1 MYLVEGGMVAGK
13 ESRIV
18 LVTCASLREARR
30 IANTVIEKR
39 LAACV
44 NILGSAIHS
53 VYRWKESVD
62 SAKETL
68 MVIKTSKRRLA
79 DLEKEVKRLHSYDV
93 PEFVV
98 LPIVA
103 GSREYLGWL
112 EESVKA

>member
-18 LVTCASLREARR
+18 LVTCPSSREARR
-30 IANTVIEKR
+30 IANTVVEKR

-44 NILGSAIHS
+44 NILDSAIHS